1 MCWAQVKPALKYLTD
16 PKYEHD
22 RPKNTHS
29 STHDKYFKEQIM
41 SKQQYNLH
49 TKTDYLNR
57 KMFLDPAGPV
67 TIQRFEEVKYK
78 KIADFE
84 ATARGFFWQ
93 PEEISLTKDSN
104 DFKDASDAVKH
115 IFTSNLLRQTALDSL
130 QGRGPSQIFMP
141 VISLPELEALVYNW
155 TFFET
160 NIHSKSY
167 SHIIRNI
174 YNVPKDVFN
183 TIHDTKEIVDMASSV
198 GDYYEALHMVNC
210 RKQMGETVTEHE
222 HVRAI
227 WMALHASYALEAFRF
242 MVSFATSLAMVE
254 NRIFIGNGNII
265 SLILQDELLH
275 KGWTAYLINQ
285 VIKED
290 PRFLV
295 AKEECEQEVYQ
306 LYMDVIREEKAWADY
321 LFNKGPVI
329 GLNANILKDFV
340 DYTAVGALK
349 DIGIK
354 YQGIA
359 PKSTPI
365 PWFNKHTDT
374 SKKQT
379 ALQENESTN
388 YVIGVMSEGIDY
400 DALPAL

>member
-1 MCWAQVKPALKYLTD
+1 
-16 PKYEHD
+16 
-22 RPKNTHS
+22 
-29 STHDKYFKEQIM
+29 M
-41 SKQQYNLH
+41 SQEQYNLK
-49 TKTDYLNR
+49 TKTDYLGR

-93 PEEISLTKDSN
+93 PEEISLSKDAN

-130 QGRGPSQIFMP
+130 QGRGPTQVFTP
-141 VISLPELEALVYNW
+141 VCSLPEVEALMYNW
-155 TFFET
+155 GFFET

-183 TIHDTKEIVDMASSV
+183 TIHDTEEIVGMASSV
-198 GDYYEALHMVNC
+198 GKYYDALHVINC
-210 RKQMGETVTEHE
+210 RKESGEKINEQTHIK
-222 HVRAI
+222 AI
-227 WMALHASYALEAFRF
+227 WMALNASYALEAFRF

-254 NRIFIGNGNII
+254 NKIFIGNGNII

-285 VIKED
+285 VVKED
-290 PRFLV
+290 PRFAD
-295 AKEECEQEVYQ
+295 AKLECEAEVYAM
-306 LYMDVIREEKAWADY
+306 YADVIREEKQWADY
-321 LFNKGPVI
+321 LFQKGPVI

-340 DYTAVGALK
+340 DYTAVAALK

-354 YQGIA
+354 YQQAA
-359 PKSTPI
+359 PRSTPI
-365 PWFNKHTDT
+365 PWFNKHVDT

-388 YVIGVMSEGIDY
+388 YVIGIMSEGIDY
-400 DALPAL
+400 DELPVL

>member
-1 MCWAQVKPALKYLTD
+1 
-16 PKYEHD
+16 
-22 RPKNTHS
+22 
-29 STHDKYFKEQIM
+29 M
-41 SKQQYNLH
+41 SKAQYNLH
-49 TKTDYLNR
+49 TKTDYLSR

-67 TIQRFEEVKYK
+67 TIQRFEEVKYP
-78 KIADFE
+78 KIAKFE
-84 ATARGFFWQ
+84 ETARGFFWQ
-93 PEEISLTKDSN
+93 PEEISLTKDAN

-141 VISLPELEALVYNW
+141 VVSLPELEALVYNW

-183 TIHDTKEIVDMASSV
+183 TIHDTQEIINMASSV
-198 GDYYEALHMVNC
+198 GNYYDALHRINC
-210 RKQMGETVTEHE
+210 AKELGQPVEETEHI
-222 HVRAI
+222 RAI

-254 NRIFIGNGNII
+254 NKIFMGNGNII

-285 VIKED
+285 VIKD
-290 PRFLV
+290 DARF
-295 AKEECEQEVYQ
+295 AAIKQECEAEVYA
-306 LYMDVIREEKAWADY
+306 LYMDVIREEKDWATY

-354 YQGIA
+354 YQASA

-388 YVIGVMSEGIDY
+388 YVIGIMSETLDY

>member
-1 MCWAQVKPALKYLTD
+1 
-16 PKYEHD
+16 
-22 RPKNTHS
+22 
-29 STHDKYFKEQIM
+29 M
-41 SKQQYNLH
+41 SKQQYNLS
-49 TKTDYLNR
+49 TKTDYLTR

-84 ATARGFFWQ
+84 STARGFFWQ
-93 PEEISLTKDSN
+93 PEEISLTKDAN

-130 QGRGPSQIFMP
+130 QGRGPSQIFTP

-155 TFFET
+155 TFYET

-174 YNVPKDVFN
+174 YNVPKEVFN
-183 TIHDTKEIVDMASSV
+183 TIHDTTEIVDMASSV
-198 GDYYEALHMVNC
+198 GKYYDLLHKLNC
-210 RKQMGETVTEHE
+210 QKETNPDSVHE
-222 HVRAI
+222 SDHIRAI
-227 WMALHASYALEAFRF
+227 YLALHASYALEAFRF

-254 NRIFIGNGNII
+254 NKIFIGNGNII

-275 KGWTAYLINQ
+275 KGWTAWMINQ
-285 VIKED
+285 VVKED
-290 PRFLV
+290 ERF
-295 AKEECEQEVYQ
+295 AKAAAACADEVLQIYK
-306 LYMDVIREEKAWADY
+306 DVIAEEKGWADY
-321 LFNKGPVI
+321 LFKKGPVI
-329 GLNANILKDFV
+329 GLNANILKEFV

-354 YQGIA
+354 YWNPA
-359 PKSTPI
+359 PKTTPI
-365 PWFNKHTDT
+365 PWFNKHSDT

-388 YVIGVMSEGIDY
+388 YVIGVMSENLDY
-400 DALPAL
+400 DALPAI

>member
-1 MCWAQVKPALKYLTD
+1 M
-16 PKYEHD
+16 
-22 RPKNTHS
+22 
-29 STHDKYFKEQIM
+29 ST
-41 SKQQYNLH
+41 QQYNLK

-78 KIADFE
+78 KIADFD

-93 PEEISLTKDSN
+93 PEEVSLTKDSN

-130 QGRGPSQIFMP
+130 QGRGPTQVFTP
-141 VISLPELEALVYNW
+141 VCSLPEVEALMYNW
-155 TFFET
+155 GFFET

-198 GDYYEALHMVNC
+198 GKYYDALHMINC
-210 RKQMGETVTEHE
+210 RKEVGETINEQEHI
-222 HVRAI
+222 RAI
-227 WMALHASYALEAFRF
+227 WMALNASYALEAFRF

-254 NRIFIGNGNII
+254 NKIFIGNGNII

-285 VIKED
+285 VVKED
-290 PRFLV
+290 PRFAQ
-295 AKEECEQEVYQ
+295 AKQECEAEVYAM
-306 LYMDVIREEKAWADY
+306 YADVIREEKDWANY
-321 LFNKGPVI
+321 LFKMGPVI
-329 GLNANILKDFV
+329 GLNANILRDFV
-340 DYTAVGALK
+340 DYTAVDALK
-349 DIGIK
+349 QIGVK
-354 YQGIA
+354 YQASA

-365 PWFNKHTDT
+365 PWFNKHSDT

-388 YVIGVMSEGIDY
+388 YVIGVMGEGIDY
-400 DALPAL
+400 DALPVL

>member
-1 MCWAQVKPALKYLTD
+1 
-16 PKYEHD
+16 
-22 RPKNTHS
+22 
-29 STHDKYFKEQIM
+29 
-41 SKQQYNLH
+41 
-49 TKTDYLNR
+49 
-57 KMFLDPAGPV
+57 MFLDPEGPV

-78 KIADFE
+78 KIADYD

-104 DFKDASDAVKH
+104 DFKDASEAVKH

-130 QGRGPSQIFMP
+130 QGRGPTQVFTP
-141 VISLPELEALVYNW
+141 VCSLPEVEALMYNW
-155 TFFET
+155 GFFET

-198 GDYYEALHMVNC
+198 GKYYDNLHRINCMKEIDGSVNEEAHI
-210 RKQMGETVTEHE
+210 K
-222 HVRAI
+222 AI
-227 WMALHASYALEAFRF
+227 WLALNASYALEAFRF

-254 NRIFIGNGNII
+254 NKIFIGNGNII

-285 VIKED
+285 VVKED
-290 PRFLV
+290 PRFV
-295 AKEECEQEVYQ
+295 KAKQECEQEVYAM
-306 LYMDVIREEKAWADY
+306 YTDVIREEKEWADY
-321 LFNKGPVI
+321 LFKMGPVI

-340 DYTAVGALK
+340 DYTAAEALK
-349 DIGIK
+349 QIGVK
-354 YQGIA
+354 YQHPA
-359 PKSTPI
+359 PRNTPI
-365 PWFNKHTDT
+365 PWFNKHSDT

-388 YVIGVMSEGIDY
+388 YVIGVMSDAVDY
-400 DALPAL
+400 EDLPTL

>member
-1 MCWAQVKPALKYLTD
+1 
-16 PKYEHD
+16 
-22 RPKNTHS
+22 
-29 STHDKYFKEQIM
+29 M
-41 SKQQYNLH
+41 SKQQYNLN

-67 TIQRFEEVKYK
+67 TIQRFEEVKYR

-93 PEEISLTKDSN
+93 PEEISLTKDAN
-104 DFKDASDAVKH
+104 DFKDASEAIKH

-130 QGRGPSQIFMP
+130 QGRGPSQVFTP
-141 VISLPELEALVYNW
+141 VVSLPELEALVYNW

-183 TIHDTKEIVDMASSV
+183 TIHDTAEIISMAANI
-198 GDYYEALHMVNC
+198 GKYYDALHELNC
-210 RKQMGETVTEHE
+210 SKELGLPVTEKE
-222 HVRAI
+222 HVKAI
-227 WMALHASYALEAFRF
+227 WLALNASYALEALRF

-254 NRIFIGNGNII
+254 NKIFIGNGNII

-275 KGWTAYLINQ
+275 KGWTAYIINQ
-285 VIKED
+285 VVKED
-290 PRFLV
+290 SRF
-295 AKEECEQEVYQ
+295 AAIKEECEKEVYAM
-306 LYMDVIREEKAWADY
+306 YADVIREEKDWAVY
-321 LFNKGPVI
+321 LFKKGPVI
-329 GLNANILKDFV
+329 GLNANILMDFM
-340 DYTAVGALK
+340 DYTAADALK
-349 DIGIK
+349 QIGIK
-354 YQGIA
+354 YQGNA
-359 PKSTPI
+359 PRSTPI
-365 PWFNKHTDT
+365 PWFTKHTDT

-379 ALQENESTN
+379 ALQESESTN
-388 YVIGVMSEGIDY
+388 YVIGVMGEGIDY

>member
-1 MCWAQVKPALKYLTD
+1 
-16 PKYEHD
+16 
-22 RPKNTHS
+22 
-29 STHDKYFKEQIM
+29 M

-49 TKTDYLNR
+49 TKTDYLSR

-78 KIADFE
+78 KIADYDD
-84 ATARGFFWQ
+84 TAQGFFWRPQ
-93 PEEISLTKDSN
+93 EISLTKDSS

-130 QGRGPSQIFMP
+130 QGRGPTQVFTP
-141 VISLPELEALVYNW
+141 VCSIPELESLMYNW
-155 TFFET
+155 GFFET

-198 GDYYEALHMVNC
+198 GRYYDDLHIINCNKAL
-210 RKQMGETVTEHE
+210 GENIPEKMHIQ
-222 HVRAI
+222 AI

-254 NRIFIGNGNII
+254 NKIFIGNGNII

-275 KGWTAYLINQ
+275 KGWTAFLINQ
-285 VIKED
+285 VVKED
-290 PRFLV
+290 SRFAEV
-295 AKEECEQEVYQ
+295 KAECEQEVYN
-306 LYMDVIREEKAWADY
+306 LYMDVIREEKEWADY
-321 LFNKGPVI
+321 LFKKGPVI
-329 GLNANILKDFV
+329 GLNANILKDFM
-340 DYTAVGALK
+340 DYTAAGALK

-354 YQGIA
+354 YLNPA

-365 PWFNKHTDT
+365 PWFNKHSDT

-388 YVIGVMSEGIDY
+388 YVIGVMSDAIDY
-400 DALPAL
+400 SELPAL

>member
-1 MCWAQVKPALKYLTD
+1 
-16 PKYEHD
+16 
-22 RPKNTHS
+22 
-29 STHDKYFKEQIM
+29 
-41 SKQQYNLH
+41 
-49 TKTDYLNR
+49 
-57 KMFLDPAGPV
+57 V

-93 PEEISLTKDSN
+93 PEEISLSKDAN

-130 QGRGPSQIFMP
+130 QGRGPTQVFTP
-141 VISLPELEALVYNW
+141 VCSLPEVEALMYNW
-155 TFFET
+155 GFFET

-183 TIHDTKEIVDMASSV
+183 TIHDTTEIVDMASSV
-198 GDYYEALHMVNC
+198 GRYYDDLHRINC
-210 RKQMGETVTEHE
+210 AKELGQPVEERE

-254 NRIFIGNGNII
+254 NKIFIGNGNII
-265 SLILQDELLH
+265 GLILQDELLH

-290 PRFLV
+290 NRFAAV
-295 AKEECEQEVYQ
+295 KDACEAEVYA
-306 LYMDVIREEKAWADY
+306 LYQDVIREEKAWAEH
-321 LFNKGPVI
+321 LFKMGPVI

-354 YQGIA
+354 YQTAA
-359 PKSTPI
+359 PRSTPI
-365 PWFNKHTDT
+365 PWFNKHVST
-374 SKKQT
+374 SSKQT

-388 YVIGVMSEGIDY
+388 YVIGIMSSELDY
-400 DALPAL
+400 DQLPNL

>member
-1 MCWAQVKPALKYLTD
+1 
-16 PKYEHD
+16 
-22 RPKNTHS
+22 
-29 STHDKYFKEQIM
+29 M
-41 SKQQYNLH
+41 SQAQYNLK
-49 TKTDYLNR
+49 TKTDYLGR

-93 PEEISLTKDSN
+93 PEEISLSKDAN

-130 QGRGPSQIFMP
+130 QGRGPTQVFTP
-141 VISLPELEALVYNW
+141 VCSLPEVEALMYNW
-155 TFFET
+155 GFFET

-183 TIHDTKEIVDMASSV
+183 TIHDTEEIVGMASSV
-198 GDYYEALHMVNC
+198 GEYYDALHVINC
-210 RKQMGETVTEHE
+210 RKEAGEKINEQTHIKS
-222 HVRAI
+222 I
-227 WMALHASYALEAFRF
+227 WLALNASYALEAFRF

-254 NRIFIGNGNII
+254 NKIFIGNGNII

-285 VIKED
+285 VVKED
-290 PRFLV
+290 PRFAQ
-295 AKEECEQEVYQ
+295 AKIDCEAEVYAM
-306 LYMDVIREEKAWADY
+306 YADVIREEKQWADY
-321 LFNKGPVI
+321 LFKMGPVI

-340 DYTAVGALK
+340 DYTAVAALK

-354 YQGIA
+354 YQQPA
-359 PKSTPI
+359 PRSTPI
-365 PWFNKHTDT
+365 PWFNKHVDT

-400 DALPAL
+400 DELPVL

>member
-1 MCWAQVKPALKYLTD
+1 
-16 PKYEHD
+16 
-22 RPKNTHS
+22 
-29 STHDKYFKEQIM
+29 M

-49 TKTDYLNR
+49 NKTDYLSR

-104 DFKDASDAVKH
+104 DFKNASDAVKH

-130 QGRGPSQIFMP
+130 QGRGPSQIFTP
-141 VISLPELEALVYNW
+141 VISLPELEALIYNW
-155 TFFET
+155 TFYET

-198 GDYYEALHMVNC
+198 GNYYDDLHRINC
-210 RKQMGETVTEHE
+210 AKELGQPVEESEHI
-222 HVRAI
+222 RAI

-254 NRIFIGNGNII
+254 NKIFIGNGNII

-275 KGWTAYLINQ
+275 KGWTAYLLNQ
-285 VIKED
+285 VVKED
-290 PRFLV
+290 PRFV
-295 AKEECEQEVYQ
+295 IAKQQCEHEVYQ
-306 LYMDVIREEKAWADY
+306 LYIDVIREEKDWATY
-321 LFNKGPVI
+321 LFKKGPVI
-329 GLNANILKDFV
+329 GLNANILSDFM
-340 DYTAVGALK
+340 DYTAADALK
-349 DIGIK
+349 QIGIK
-354 YQGIA
+354 YQNSA
-359 PKSTPI
+359 PRTTPI

-379 ALQENESTN
+379 ALQESESTN
-388 YVIGVMSEGIDY
+388 YVIGVMGEGIDY

>member
-1 MCWAQVKPALKYLTD
+1 
-16 PKYEHD
+16 
-22 RPKNTHS
+22 
-29 STHDKYFKEQIM
+29 M
-41 SKQQYNLH
+41 SKQQYNLT
-49 TKTDYLNR
+49 TKTDYLSR

-78 KIADFE
+78 KIADYD

-93 PEEISLTKDSN
+93 PEEVSLTKDSN
-104 DFKDASDAVKH
+104 DFKEASDAVKH

-130 QGRGPSQIFMP
+130 QGRGPTQVFTP
-141 VISLPELEALVYNW
+141 VCSLPEVEALMYNW
-155 TFFET
+155 GFFET

-198 GDYYEALHMVNC
+198 GKYYDTLHRINCMKEIDGSVNEEA
-210 RKQMGETVTEHE
+210 

-227 WMALHASYALEAFRF
+227 WMALNASYALEAFRF

-254 NRIFIGNGNII
+254 NKIFIGNGNII

-285 VIKED
+285 VVKED
-290 PRFLV
+290 PRFV
-295 AKEECEQEVYQ
+295 KVKTECEQEVYA
-306 LYMDVIREEKAWADY
+306 LYVDVIREEKAWADY
-321 LFNKGPVI
+321 LFKKGPVI
-329 GLNANILKDFV
+329 GLNAAILKEFV
-340 DYTAVGALK
+340 DYTACSALK

-354 YQGIA
+354 YQSPA

-365 PWFNKHTDT
+365 PWFNKHSDT

-388 YVIGVMSEGIDY
+388 YVIGVMSDSIDY
-400 DALPAL
+400 DALPVL